1 MTDPGQDEAFETYLK
16 RQSVLPSELLSDDR
30 LEPPAALDAMVLK
43 KAREAIKAPAAPD
56 QGRQQMYRAP
66 RWAVPVALAA
76 TIMLCLSVVMNISL
90 NTNRPTPAANL
101 QRMTAAR
108 ADVNARTEGNI
119 SADRRESV
127 PGDIPSREIILPEAK
142 VASSAAPHPPVV
154 AEQAPGP
161 PPPASAPMAQAP
173 APAAAPGALGSG
185 APTHAKTAP
194 DALARAAPAPGA
206 MREASSAYPESALQP
221 PASEEPRL
229 AARSATDKA
238 AMFAKRADA
247 SVPGAAPSA
256 AGAARDSTTET
267 DGYRAAAPAE
277 PPAAGAPA
285 PDVATA
291 TAVQAA
297 TAGRQQPAAAAG
309 PQAAT
314 AGGPQPAPSA
324 GPQAATAGGPQPAP
338 SAGPQAATADGPQ
351 PGAAAGRHPADPKAW
366 LQQIDALRAAG
377 KIDRADAEMRRFRA
391 AFPGYAAKP
400 APPASSESPK

>member
-1 MTDPGQDEAFETYLK
+1 MTDPEQDEAFETYLK
-16 RQSVLPSELLSDDR
+16 RRSVLPGGLSSDER

-90 NTNRPTPAANL
+90 NANRPTANL
-101 QRMTAAR
+101 QRLAAAR

-119 SADRRESV
+119 SGDRRESV

-142 VASSAAPHPPVV
+142 IVSSAAPHPPVV
-154 AEQAPGP
+154 AEEALG
-161 PPPASAPMAQAP
+161 PPPASAPMAPAPSAAP
-173 APAAAPGALGSG
+173 APA
-185 APTHAKTAP
+185 
-194 DALARAAPAPGA
+194 
-206 MREASSAYPESALQP
+206 P
-221 PASEEPRL
+221 PADEPRL

-247 SVPGAAPSA
+247 SIPGAAP
-256 AGAARDSTTET
+256 
-267 DGYRAAAPAE
+267 
-277 PPAAGAPA
+277 
-285 PDVATA
+285 
-291 TAVQAA
+291 
-297 TAGRQQPAAAAG
+297 
-309 PQAAT
+309 
-314 AGGPQPAPSA
+314 
-324 GPQAATAGGPQPAP
+324 
-338 SAGPQAATADGPQ
+338 
-351 PGAAAGRHPADPKAW
+351 HPADPKAW

-377 KIDRADAEMRRFRA
+377 KIERADAEMRRFRA